1 MRPLASWN
9 TSGGHVQSILA
20 FRRLIRSFVVLA
32 MCMSAQAQ
40 TNRGTLSGTVL
51 DGTGAVIPGAQLTA
65 TNNEN
70 GTVYK
75 TVSTGAGSFQIQQM
89 SLGTYT
95 VNVTAPGFKATTQ
108 TGVLIQI
115 AQVTALDVRLGV
127 GQANETVN
135 VDASG
140 TTLETE
146 SSDISTVID
155 SKQVIDLPLSLGG
168 QKGARAPEAF
178 VFLTPGTVAY
188 GSGSG
193 NAGPSFFSKTSGG
206 QNFSTEVILD
216 GASTFRSE
224 NGSTFDETSPSV
236 ESIGEFKVLTST
248 LPAEYGRTTGGIEIF
263 SSHQGGNLYHGSAFE
278 IYRNEALDANNLFN
292 NIDLRAGR
300 DFNTFRK
307 PKDRQ
312 NDYGGSLS
320 GPVIIPH
327 VYNGKNRTFFFFDFE
342 AYRQNVGA
350 TRTNTIHTTAVR
362 SGNFS
367 AYLGG
372 PILDANNK
380 PLINPCTG
388 NPVLNNQIFDPATQK
403 TVGGVLCR
411 SEFAGNIIPSPR
423 FSSVAKNVLALLP
436 PVQTPGLR
444 NNYTLASSSPNANTL
459 MTIRVDQ
466 NFGQNNKV
474 YVSSS
479 SRENTP
485 NINPN
490 FAPPIDNQNAQDFT
504 THYIRVG
511 YDHTFSPT
519 LLNHLNLGYN
529 RTNSV
534 NFGPGA
540 KSGIPY
546 PSQLGIGNVVGNT
559 FPNFNFGDS
568 ATGISGIGSATD
580 NDTIDNGYRLNDS
593 VTKSLSRH
601 TMTIGGD
608 YRYQKFFP
616 IAHNGETGS
625 FNFSRNQT
633 SFQPGQQ
640 GSTGLGFAS
649 FLLGQLD
656 GAGLSNY
663 AAGQPHWLYS
673 YGAVYAQDDYKV
685 FPTLT
690 LNLGVRWD
698 VDLPRRERDGN
709 TSNFSP
715 TAPNPGANG
724 LPGALVF
731 AGTGTGRNGNAGERW
746 AMIWKKDFAP
756 RIGFAWSP
764 NFYGGKSV
772 LRGGY
777 GIYYGALTPADFGG
791 SLRDGFAAN
800 PNKGS
805 PNGYDAAFN
814 IDTGFPVYAKPPFL
828 DPTQDN
834 NNGINYIKPSNG
846 RPAMVNNWS
855 LEVEQQLATDL
866 VLNIGYVGQHSTFL
880 HSSFSSTNNLPV
892 KDFALGNHL
901 FDPAGGTSGV
911 PLPYPTFNN
920 QIAQAL
926 RPFPQYTRINT
937 DCCLENE
944 GVASF
949 NALEVQLKRRYHNG
963 LNLLASYTFS
973 KTLTDADSALPF
985 FATLFTNPGSPQNP
999 ENKKGEKSISTQDLP
1014 SNFVVSYLYELPIG
1028 RGKKYLSTNKTVS
1041 NLVGGITIGGV
1052 QRYESG
1058 QPYAFGGAGATG
1070 VPSFDEGIRLN
1081 RTGKPIYNQNFY
1093 RTSGDPRSTSIFN
1106 SNAFD
1111 DPNSAANRAAR
1122 GGPFGGAFG
1131 FGNVPRV
1138 TSEVRTHPYWDED
1151 FSFIKR
1157 TKLSEHID
1165 IDLKINFLNAFNRK
1179 ILNRAN
1185 SNGPGDG
1192 GFGTTGGTILGPR
1205 QVQPELRL
1213 EF

>member
-1 MRPLASWN
+1 MK
-9 TSGGHVQSILA
+9 SILA
-20 FRRLIRSFVVLA
+20 FPRILWSVLILA
-32 MCMSAQAQ
+32 FCLGAQAQ
-40 TNRGTLSGTVL
+40 TNRGNLSGTVL
-51 DGTGAVIPGAQLTA
+51 DTSGAVIPNAQLTA

-70 GTVYK
+70 GTSYK
-75 TVSTGAGSFQIQQM
+75 ATSTGSGSYQIQQM

-95 VNVTAPGFKATTQ
+95 INITAPGFKSTTQ
-108 TGVLIQI
+108 TGVLIQV
-115 AQVTALDVRLGV
+115 AQTTGLDIKLGV
-127 GQANETVN
+127 GQASETVN

-140 TTLETE
+140 VTLQTET
-146 SSDISTVID
+146 SDISTVID
-155 SKQVIDLPLSLGG
+155 ARQVIDLPLSLGG
-168 QKGARAPEAF
+168 QKGARAMEAF

-224 NGSTFDETSPSV
+224 NGSTYDETSPSV
-236 ESIGEFKVLTST
+236 EAIGEFKVLTST
-248 LPAEYGRTTGGIEIF
+248 LPAEYGRTTGGIEVF
-263 SSHQGGNLYHGSAFE
+263 TTHQGGNQYHGTAFE

-292 NIDLRAGR
+292 NIDLGAGKPY
-300 DFNTFRK
+300 NTYRR

-320 GPVIIPH
+320 GPIVIPH
-327 VYNGKNRTFFFFDFE
+327 IYNGKDRTFFFFDFE

-350 TRTNTIHTTAVR
+350 TTTNTIPTAGAR
-362 SGNFS
+362 TGDFSG
-367 AYLGG
+367 YLGS
-372 PILDANNK
+372 PLLDAQGNT
-380 PLINPCTG
+380 LINPCDG
-388 NPVLNNQIFDPATQK
+388 SPVLNNQIFDPATQK

-411 SEFAGNIIPSPR
+411 SPFPGNIIPSAR
-423 FSSVAKNVLALLP
+423 FSTVAKNVLALIP
-436 PVQTPGLR
+436 SPQNTGLR
-444 NNYTLASSSPNANTL
+444 NNFSLASASPNANTMITGRL
-459 MTIRVDQ
+459 DQ
-466 NFGQNNKV
+466 NFGQSDKV
-474 YVSSS
+474 YFSYS

-485 NINPN
+485 NVNPN
-490 FAPPIDNQNAQDFT
+490 FPSPIDNRGAQDFT
-504 THYIRVG
+504 THYIRAG
-511 YDHTFSPT
+511 YDHIFSPT

-534 NFGPGA
+534 NYGPGA
-540 KSGIPY
+540 LTGIPY
-546 PSQLGIGNVVGNT
+546 PAKLGIGNVLGNT
-559 FPNFNFGDS
+559 FPSINFGDS
-568 ATGISGIGSATD
+568 ATGYSGIGSSTN
-580 NDTIDNGYRLNDS
+580 NDTIDNGYRINDS
-593 VTKSLSRH
+593 ISKSIGRH
-601 TMTIGGD
+601 TVTIGGD

-616 IAHNGETGS
+616 ISHNGETGN

-640 GSTGLGFAS
+640 GSTGIGFAS

-663 AAGQPHWLYS
+663 SAGQPLWLYS
-673 YGAVYAQDDYKV
+673 YGAVYLQDDYKV

-698 VDLPRRERDGN
+698 VDLPRRERNGN

-715 TAPNPGANG
+715 TAPNSGAGG

-731 AGTGTGRNGNAGERW
+731 AGTGAGRNGNNNERW
-746 AMIWKKDFAP
+746 AQIWTKDYAP
-756 RIGFAWSP
+756 RIGFAWAP
-764 NFYGGKSV
+764 AFYGGKTV

-791 SLRDGFAAN
+791 GLRDGFTAN

-814 IDTGFPVYAKPPFL
+814 IDSGFPVYAKPPFL

-855 LEVEQQLATDL
+855 LQVEQQLAPDL
-866 VLNIGYVGQHSTFL
+866 ILDVGYVGQHSTFL

-892 KDFALGNHL
+892 KYFGLGNQL
-901 FDPAGGTSGV
+901 FAPAGGTSGV
-911 PLPYPTFNN
+911 PLPYAGFNN
-920 QIAQAL
+920 QVSQAL

-944 GVASF
+944 GVAGF

-985 FATLFTNPGSPQNP
+985 FATILTNPGSPQNP

-1014 SNFVVSYLYELPIG
+1014 SNFVVSYLYDLPIG
-1028 RGKKYLSTNKTVS
+1028 RGKQYLSKNKVVS
-1041 NLVGGITIGGV
+1041 SVLGGISVGGV

-1058 QPYAFGGAGATG
+1058 QPYAFGGAGTTG
-1070 VPSFDEGIRLN
+1070 IPNYDEGIRFN
-1081 RTGKPIYNQNFY
+1081 RTGKNIYNSNFEKM
-1093 RTSGDPRSTSIFN
+1093 SGDPRSTSIFN
-1106 SNAFD
+1106 KNAFD

-1131 FGNVPRV
+1131 FGNLTRV
-1138 TSEVRTHPYWDED
+1138 TSEVRTHMYLDED
-1151 FSFIKR
+1151 FSVIKR
-1157 TKLSEHID
+1157 TKIYD
-1165 IDLKINFLNAFNRK
+1165 RVDLNLKVNFLNAFNRK

-1192 GFGTTGGTILGPR
+1192 GFGTTNSTILGPR
-1205 QVQPELRL
+1205 QIQPELRI

>member
-1 MRPLASWN
+1 MKSISVMQRIFGSVLA
-9 TSGGHVQSILA
+9 LA
-20 FRRLIRSFVVLA
+20 FCL
-32 MCMSAQAQ
+32 SAQAQ

-51 DGTGAVIPGAQLTA
+51 DGSGAVIPNAQISA

-70 GTVYK
+70 GTAYK
-75 TVSTGAGSFQIQQM
+75 TVSSGSGSFQIQQM

-95 VNVTAPGFKATTQ
+95 INVTASGFRSTTQ
-108 TGVLIQI
+108 TGVLLQV
-115 AQVTALDVRLGV
+115 AQTTALDIKLAV
-127 GQANETVN
+127 GQASETVN

-140 TTLETE
+140 ATLQTET
-146 SSDISTVID
+146 SDVSTVID
-155 SKQVIDLPLSLGG
+155 SRQVIDLPLSLGG

-193 NAGPSFFSKTSGG
+193 AAGPSFFSKTSGG

-248 LPAEYGRTTGGIEIF
+248 LPAEYGRTTGGIEVF
-263 SSHQGGNLYHGSAFE
+263 STHQGGNQYHGTAFE

-292 NIDLRAGR
+292 NTDLRAGK

-320 GPVIIPH
+320 GPVIIPRL
-327 VYNGKNRTFFFFDFE
+327 YNGRDRTFFFFDFE

-350 TRTNTIHTTAVR
+350 TRTNTLPTAAAR
-362 SGNFS
+362 TGDFS
-367 AYLGG
+367 AYLGS
-372 PILDANNK
+372 PILNAGGT

-388 NPVLNNQIFDPATQK
+388 TPVLNNQIFDPNTQQ
-403 TVGGVLCR
+403 TVNGVLCR
-411 SEFAGNIIPSPR
+411 SPFPGNVIPAAR
-423 FSSVAKNVLALLP
+423 FSTVAKNVIALIP
-436 PVQTPGLR
+436 APQTSALR
-444 NNYTLASSSPNANTL
+444 NNYSFASSSPNANTM

-474 YVSSS
+474 YVSAS

-485 NINPN
+485 NVNPN
-490 FAPPIDNQNAQDFT
+490 FAPPVDNVNAQDFT

-540 KSGIPY
+540 LGGVSYVTK
-546 PSQLGIGNVVGNT
+546 LGIGNVTGTT
-559 FPNFNFGDS
+559 FPSFNFGDS
-568 ATGISGIGSATD
+568 ATGYSGVGSNTD
-580 NDTIDNGYRLNDS
+580 NDTIDDGYRLNDG
-593 VTKSLSRH
+593 VTKSIGRH
-601 TMTIGGD
+601 TITIGGD
-608 YRYQKFFP
+608 YRFQKFFP
-616 IAHNGETGS
+616 IAHNGETGN

-633 SFQPGQQ
+633 SFTPGQQ

-663 AAGQPHWLYS
+663 AAGQPNWLYS

-685 FPTLT
+685 TPTLT
-690 LNLGVRWD
+690 LNLGIRWD
-698 VDLPRRERDGN
+698 IDLPRRERDGN

-715 TAPNPGANG
+715 TAPNPGAGG

-731 AGTGTGRNGNAGERW
+731 AGKGAGRNGNVSERW
-746 AMIWKKDFAP
+746 AQIWKKDFAP
-756 RIGFAWSP
+756 RVGFAWSP
-764 NFYGGKSV
+764 NFYGGHTV

-814 IDTGFPVYAKPPFL
+814 IDSGFPAYAKPPFL

-834 NNGINYIKPSNG
+834 NNGINYVAASNG

-855 LEVEQQLATDL
+855 LQVEQQLATDL
-866 VLNIGYVGQHSTFL
+866 ILDIGYVGQHSTFL

-892 KDFALGNHL
+892 KYFGLGNHL

-911 PLPYPTFNN
+911 PLPYAGFSN

-944 GVASF
+944 GVAGF
-949 NALEVQLKRRYHNG
+949 NALEVQLKRRFHNG

-985 FATLFTNPGSPQNP
+985 FATIATNPGSPQNP

-1028 RGKKYLSTNKTVS
+1028 GNKKYLSKNKVVS
-1041 NLVGGITIGGV
+1041 NILGGITIGGV

-1070 VPSFDEGIRLN
+1070 VPSFDEGIRFN
-1081 RTGKPIYNQNFY
+1081 RTGKNIYNNNFY
-1093 RTSGDPRSTSIFN
+1093 QMSGDPRTTSIFN
-1106 SNAFD
+1106 NAAFD
-1111 DPNSAANRAAR
+1111 DPNSAQNRAAR
-1122 GGPFGGAFG
+1122 GGPYGGAFG
-1131 FGNVPRV
+1131 FGNLTRV
-1138 TSEVRTHPYWDED
+1138 TSEVRTHPYLDED

-1157 TKLSEHID
+1157 TKIYERFD
-1165 IDLKINFLNAFNRK
+1165 IDLKLNFLNAFNRK

-1192 GFGTTGGTILGPR
+1192 GFGTTGSTILGPR
-1205 QVQPELRL
+1205 QIQPELRV